1 MADPT
6 GFLTYPR
13 MEVGHRPVAER
24 IRDWCEIDRP
34 MIEADLNRQAAR
46 CMDCGI
52 PFCHGVGCPIQN
64 RIPEFNGLVW
74 RGHWRQAAEN
84 LHSTNNFPELTGRV
98 CPAPCE
104 PACTL
109 AINSDP
115 VTIKH
120 IEYQIAERA
129 FREGWV
135 QPLRASYR
143 TGKKVAVI
151 GSGPAGLAA
160 AQQLSRAGHETV
172 VFEKND
178 RLGGLLRYGIPDFK
192 LEKRIIDRRLEQMV
206 AERTKFEPGVH
217 VGRDI
222 SVNELRRMFH
232 AVVLCMGAGQPRPL
246 EVPGAELHGI
256 HFAMDFLTQQN
267 RRVAGDRVPSDGPDA
282 ITARDKH
289 VVVIGGGD
297 TGSDCVGTSIRQ
309 GAACVTQL
317 EILPQPPEC
326 KNPDSPWPQRPR
338 IMRTSSSHE
347 EGCHRRWSV
356 LTKSLSGDSSN
367 QVTTLN
373 GCQIDWCHGPQGWEM
388 RERVG
393 TDFTLKAD
401 LVLLAMGFLH
411 VIQEDLINALGL
423 QRSPQGNLAVRDWMA
438 SDAGIFAAGDA
449 VRGASLVV
457 HAIQEGRLAAAAV
470 DRWLK
475 NSAR

>member
-6 GFLTYPR
+6 GFLAYPR
-13 MEVGHRPVAER
+13 VEVDHRPVAER
-24 IRDWCEIDRP
+24 IRDWSEIDRP
-34 MIEADLNRQAAR
+34 LVEAVLNRQAAR
-46 CMDCGI
+46 CMDCGV
-52 PFCHGVGCPIQN
+52 PFCHGVGCPVKN
-64 RIPEFNGLVW
+64 RIPEFNELVW
-74 RGHWRQAAEN
+74 RGRWREAAEN
-84 LHSTNNFPELTGRV
+84 LHATNNFPEFTGRV

-104 PACTL
+104 AACTL

-120 IEYQIAERA
+120 LEYQIVERA
-129 FREGWV
+129 FLEDWV
-135 QPLRASYR
+135 QPLKAAYR

-160 AQQLSRAGHETV
+160 AQQLSRAGHEAV
-172 VFEKND
+172 VFEKDD

-206 AERTKFEPGVH
+206 AEGTKFEPGVL

-222 SVNELRRMFH
+222 SGAYLRRTFG
-232 AVVLCMGAGQPRPL
+232 AVLLCMGAGQPRPL
-246 EVPGAELHGI
+246 KVPGAELEGV
-256 HFAMDFLTQQN
+256 HFAMDFLAQQN
-267 RRVAGDRVPSDGPDA
+267 HRVAGDRVPTHGPEA

-309 GAACVTQL
+309 GALSVTQL
-317 EILPQPPEC
+317 EILPRPPEG
-326 KNPDSPWPQRPR
+326 KNPETPWPLWPK

-347 EGCHRRWSV
+347 EGCQRRFSV
-356 LTKSLSGDSSN
+356 LTRSLSGDLAN
-367 QVTTLN
+367 RVTALN
-373 GCQIDWCHGPQGWEM
+373 GCEIEWRRGPKGWEM
-388 RERVG
+388 HELAG

-411 VIQEDLINALGL
+411 VVPEGPIEQLGL
-423 QRSPQGNLAVRDWMA
+423 QRTAHGNVAVRDWMA
-438 SDAGIFAAGDA
+438 SEEGIFAAGDT

-457 HAIQEGRLAAAAV
+457 HAVHEGRQAAAAV
-470 DRWLK
+470 DQWLK
-475 NSAR
+475 T